1 MRTRILCVAVAAA
14 LASWCA
20 AADPPASQPS
30 PAPGGGQGGGKASD
44 KADAQDFVF
53 FAESRP
59 VLIRVHVR
67 IDGESL
73 DAAWQDFVGQVFKY
87 LDTDGD
93 GVLSKEEAER
103 TPPAAV
109 LFNGGGFFGNG
120 VQSPSMAALDTD
132 RDGKVSKEELMAYYR
147 KNGGAPFQVQG
158 AVSADAQTLRL
169 QARLVAMPGGQG
181 AASSD
186 ALNEALFKLL
196 DTNRDGKLS
205 KEELAAAP
213 QILAKLDED
222 DDEMV
227 TAQEI
232 LPGAGASGG
241 GLGFAVVARPIP
253 AAGAQPANPLVMPI
267 IPGESGANLVRQLR
281 TRYGPKDQAQDGKKL
296 TRKDLG
302 LDAATFE
309 RLDADGNGELDAE
322 ELARFADRPADLEV
336 IVRIGRRDPRE
347 PAAEVV
353 APKEKGAALADA
365 VHTTKEGS
373 VTIQLGNTRIDL
385 RAADRGRQQPI
396 TVQQLRQ
403 QYVMQFKAADRDN
416 NGYLDMTEAQQSP
429 FFRGVFKLM
438 DRDGDGKLFEKE
450 MLAYLDAMQ
459 ELQVKALASCASLG
473 VADQGKGLFDLI
485 DTDHDGRLSVREL
498 RNAVK
503 LIEQLDRDSDGCIG
517 RGEIPRNYA
526 VTVQQGTGGPV
537 ALGQYLVVNGNF
549 AQPNRPA
556 PQPTRGPLWFRKMD
570 RNHDGDVSRREFLG
584 TDEEFKR
591 IDTDGDGLISADEAE
606 AYDALMRKQK
616 EPSP

>member
-20 AADPPASQPS
+20 AADPPTSQPS
-30 PAPGGGQGGGKASD
+30 RAPGGGQGGGKPTAN
-44 KADAQDFVF
+44 ADAQDFVF

-73 DAAWQDFVGQVFKY
+73 DAAWQDFVGQLFKY

-103 TPPAAV
+103 TPPPAV
-109 LFNGGGFFGNG
+109 LFSGAGFFGN
-120 VQSPSMAALDTD
+120 VIQPPSLAALDTD
-132 RDGKVSKEELMAYYR
+132 KDGKVSKEELMTYYR

-158 AVSADAQTLRL
+158 AQIADAQLLRL
-169 QARLVAMPGGQG
+169 QARALALQGGQG
-181 AASSD
+181 PASSD

-196 DTNRDGKLS
+196 DTNKDGKLS
-205 KEELAAAP
+205 KAELAAAP
-213 QILAKLDED
+213 EVLGKLDED

-227 TAQEI
+227 TAQEL
-232 LPGAGASGG
+232 LPGTGAVGGAG
-241 GLGFAVVARPIP
+241 FVVARPLP
-253 AAGAQPANPLVMPI
+253 VAGTQPANPLVLPI
-267 IPGESGANLVRQLR
+267 IPGEVGADLVRQLQA
-281 TRYGPKDQAQDGKKL
+281 RYGPKDQTQVGKKL

-302 LDAATFE
+302 LDQATFD
-309 RLDADGNGELDAE
+309 RLDADGNGELDTE
-322 ELARFADRPADLEV
+322 ELARFGDRPADLEV

-353 APKEKGAALADA
+353 ATKDKASALAAA

-373 VTIQLGNTRIDL
+373 VTLSLGNTRIDL
-385 RAADRGRQQPI
+385 YAAGRGGQQPI

-403 QYVMQFKAADRDN
+403 QYVAQFKAADRDN

-429 FFRGVFKLM
+429 LFRGVFKLM

-459 ELQVKALASCASLG
+459 ELQVKALASCASLS
-473 VADQGKGLFDLI
+473 VSDQGKGLFDLI

-503 LIEQLDRDSDGCIG
+503 LIEQLDRDGDGCVG
-517 RGEIPRNYA
+517 RSEIPRNYSL
-526 VTVQQGTGGPV
+526 TVQQGTGGPA
-537 ALGQYLVVNGNF
+537 ALGQYVVLNGTF

-556 PQPTRGPLWFRKMD
+556 PQQTRGPLWFRKMD

-584 TDEEFKR
+584 TDEEFQR
-591 IDTDGDGLISADEAE
+591 IDTDGDGLISAEEAE
-606 AYDALMRKQK
+606 NYDALMRKQK
-616 EPSP
+616 ERSP